1 MNPVSPLGGLREAV
15 AAAALTVRGDAGPP
29 HAALRVERPKRAG
42 QGDYSTNAAMLLAPV
57 LGASPREIAGKIG
70 TALVT
75 ELGDDL
81 VSAEVAGPGFVN
93 VTLSDGWFRRAL
105 QAVLDAGT
113 RFGAGGASADATG
126 VERILLEFVS
136 ANPTGP
142 VVAANGQS
150 AAYGDALARILAH
163 HGHDVSREYYFN
175 DAGGQITR
183 LGQSVIAR
191 ALGAPVPEDGYQ
203 GEYVAELAAQIPGAG
218 EMSAAEAGQAA
229 VALLLVGIK
238 ATLEDYGV
246 HYDGFFSERTVH
258 EGSPSFV
265 ERALGIVAEG
275 GHSYESDG
283 ALWLRSDDFGD
294 EKPRVLRRSDG
305 EPTYLAGDLGY
316 LLEKIERGY
325 DRQIIPVGAD
335 HHGYV
340 ARMKAAFAALG
351 GDPDALE
358 MPILQF
364 VHLVE
369 GDQRAAFSKRRGD
382 FITLEELVDE
392 IGVDA
397 TRFFMLQRSHDRTVD
412 LDLDL
417 AKRTSN
423 ENPVY
428 YVQYAHARIVTMLA
442 RLPAARVSEA
452 LSGSGWEQ
460 ETIAPAERELI
471 KTLLAFPDEIAEA
484 ALRRGPHR
492 IATYALELAQTFTA
506 FYRDCKVIG
515 AEPAGVE
522 SFRVALS
529 ESARQVIALALWLL
543 GVSAPDSMSR
553 EGEGEGEGGA
563 DGEIGPGASAASG
576 QD

>member
-1 MNPVSPLGGLREAV
+1 LLLVSAVNSVSPLAGLRDAV
-15 AAAALTVRGDAGPP
+15 SRAALTVRADQGPAPAG
-29 HAALRVERPKRAG
+29 LRVERPKRAG

-57 LGASPREIAGKIG
+57 MGASAREIAEAVGA
-70 TALVT
+70 ALEA
-75 ELGDDL
+75 ELGGDL
-81 VSAEVAGPGFVN
+81 VSYEVAGPGFVN
-93 VTLSDGWFRRAL
+93 VTLSDAWFRRAL
-105 QAVLDAGT
+105 SAVLQAGET
-113 RFGAGGASADATG
+113 FGGGGARVSSEG
-126 VERILLEFVS
+126 SERILLEFVS

-183 LGQSVIAR
+183 LGESVIAR
-191 ALGAPVPEDGYQ
+191 ARGGPVPEDGYQ

-218 EMSAAEAGQAA
+218 ELSAAEAGQAA

-258 EGSPSFV
+258 DGSPSLV
-265 ERALGIVAEG
+265 ERALAIVAEG

-316 LLEKIERGY
+316 LLEKMERGY

-340 ARMKAAFAALG
+340 PRMKAAFAALG

-369 GDQRAAFSKRRGD
+369 GNQRAAFSKRRGD
-382 FITLEELVDE
+382 FITLKELVGE

-417 AKRTSN
+417 ARRESS

-460 ETIAPAERELI
+460 ETIAPAERELV

-506 FYRDCKVIG
+506 FYRDCKVLG

-529 ESARQVIALALWLL
+529 QGAREVIALSLGLL
-543 GVSAPDSMSR
+543 GVSAPDSM
-553 EGEGEGEGGA
+553 
-563 DGEIGPGASAASG
+563 
-576 QD
+576 